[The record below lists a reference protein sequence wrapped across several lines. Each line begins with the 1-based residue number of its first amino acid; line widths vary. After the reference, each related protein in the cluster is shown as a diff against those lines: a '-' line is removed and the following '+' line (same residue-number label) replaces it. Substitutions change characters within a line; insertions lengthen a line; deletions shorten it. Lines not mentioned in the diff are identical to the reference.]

1 MGITDRLV
9 ADIGGTNARFAM
21 LDELGNPLSP
31 TTLACDDFANL
42 PAALEQYLSRQGINK
57 LDQVAMAVATPI
69 VGDQVTL
76 TNRPNWSFSQQQL
89 KESLALSTLTVLNDY
104 SALALSLPHLSKDD
118 VQVVGPKIEPKLG
131 AIALIGPG
139 TGLGVSG
146 LVPAFDTNGEVV
158 QYGTLEGE
166 GGHVTLGVVTD
177 REQAMYKVL
186 ETKYGHVSAE
196 RVLSGPGI
204 AELYLVLRQ
213 LDGVEAEPLKPA
225 EISKRALQDNDAPCL
240 ETLNMF
246 CALLGSCAG
255 NLALTIGAAGGVYIG
270 GGITPK
276 LGQFFIDSAFRERF
290 EAKGRMQAILEKMPT
305 FVITAPYPALIGCAK
320 TL

>member
-9 ADIGGTNARFAM
+9 ADVGGTNARFAM
-21 LDELGNPLSP
+21 LDELGYPVC
-31 TTLACDDFANL
+31 TATLACDDYANL
-42 PAALEQYLSRQGINK
+42 PAALEHYLSTQTINK
-57 LDQVAMAVATPI
+57 LDQVALAVATPI
-69 VGDQVTL
+69 SGDQVTL

-89 KESLALSTLTVLNDY
+89 KDSLKLSSLAVINDY

-118 VQVVGPKIEPKLG
+118 VQVVGPKMEPALG

-146 LVPAFDTNGEVV
+146 LVPVFDASGEVS

-186 ETKYGHVSAE
+186 ESKYGHVSAE
-196 RVLSGPGI
+196 RVLSGPGM
-204 AELYLVLRQ
+204 AELYFVLQQ
-213 LDGVEAEPLKPA
+213 LDGIEAEPLQPA

-240 ETLNMF
+240 ETLNIF

-270 GGITPK
+270 GGIAPK

-290 EAKGRMQAILEKMPT
+290 EAKGRMQTILEKMPT

-320 TL
+320 KL

>member
-21 LDELGNPLSP
+21 LDERGNPLSP
-31 TTLACDDFANL
+31 TTLACDDHANL
-42 PAALEQYLSRQGINK
+42 PAALEHYLTTQNINR
-57 LDQVAMAVATPI
+57 LNHVAMAVATPI
-69 VGDQVTL
+69 TGDQVTL

-89 KESLALSTLTVLNDY
+89 KDSLKLSSLNVLNDY

-118 VQVVGPKIEPKLG
+118 VQVVGPKIEPAIG
-131 AIALIGPG
+131 AIGLIGPG

-146 LVPAFDTNGEVV
+146 LVPVFNANGELI
-158 QYGTLEGE
+158 QHGTLEGE

-177 REQAMYKVL
+177 RERAIYKVL
-186 ETKYGHVSAE
+186 ERKYGHVSAE
-196 RVLSGPGI
+196 RVLSGPGM

-213 LDGVEAEPLKPA
+213 LDGVEAAPLKPA
-225 EISKRALQDNDAPCL
+225 EISERALQHNDAACL
-240 ETLNMF
+240 ETLNIF

-290 EAKGRMQAILEKMPT
+290 EAKGRMRAILEKMPT
-305 FVITAPYPALIGCAK
+305 FVITAPFPALIGCAK

>member
-21 LDELGNPLSP
+21 LDELGNLQS
-31 TTLACDDFANL
+31 TVTLPCDDYANL
-42 PAALEQYLSRQGINK
+42 PTALEHYLNKQNITK
-57 LDQVAMAVATPI
+57 LDQVAMAVATP
-69 VGDQVTL
+69 VSGDRVTL

-89 KESLALSTLTVLNDY
+89 KDSLKLSSLTLLNDY

-118 VQVVGPKIEPKLG
+118 VRIVGPALKPALG

-146 LVPAFDTNGEVV
+146 LVPTFNASGEVI
-158 QYGTLEGE
+158 QYGTLVGE
-166 GGHVTLGVVTD
+166 GGHVTLGVATD

-186 ETKYGHVSAE
+186 ENKYGHVSAE
-196 RVLSGPGI
+196 RVLSGPGM
-204 AELYLVLRQ
+204 AELYLVLKQ
-213 LDGVEAEPLKPA
+213 LDGIEAEPLMPA
-225 EISKRALQDNDAPCL
+225 QISKGALQDNDAACL

-255 NLALTIGAAGGVYIG
+255 NLALTVGAAGGVYIG

-290 EAKGRMQAILEKMPT
+290 EAKGRMRTMLEKMPT
-305 FVITAPYPALIGCAK
+305 FVIIAPYPALIGCAK
-320 TL
+320 AM

>member
-21 LDELGNPLSP
+21 LDGLGNPLSP

-42 PAALEQYLSRQGINK
+42 PAALDHYLGTQKIEK
-57 LDQVAMAVATPI
+57 LDQIAMAVATPI
-69 VGDQVTL
+69 IGDQVTL
-76 TNRPNWSFSQQQL
+76 TNRPNWSFSRQQL
-89 KESLALSTLTVLNDY
+89 KDSLNLSSLAVLNDY

-118 VQVVGPKIEPKLG
+118 LKVVGPTIEPKLG

-146 LVPAFDTNGEVV
+146 LVPVYDASGKVV

-186 ETKYGHVSAE
+186 ESKYGHVSAE
-196 RVLSGPGI
+196 RVLSGPGM

-213 LDGVEAEPLKPA
+213 LDGVAAEPIEPA
-225 EISKRALQDNDAPCL
+225 EISKRALQDNDAACL
-240 ETLNMF
+240 ETLHMF

-255 NLALTIGAAGGVYIG
+255 NLALTIGAEGGVYIG

-290 EAKGRMQAILEKMPT
+290 EAKGRMQAMLEKMPT
-305 FVITAPYPALIGCAK
+305 YVITAPYPALIGCAK
-320 TL
+320 SL